1 MPIPTSLIGLELP
14 PITVE
19 VERGRLQFF
28 ALAIGES
35 NPIYRDPAAAR
46 DAGHPDLPVPMTFLF
61 GLELEQ
67 ANPFSYLTDVGVD
80 LRHLLHGEQ
89 SFTYHSVAHAGDR
102 LTLRRRISDVYQ
114 KKGGALDF
122 VVKQTAVTR
131 ADGSRVADLACV
143 MVIRNPGVHA

>member
-14 PITVE
+14 AITVQ

-35 NPIYRDPAAAR
+35 DPIYSDRAAAA
-46 DAGHPDLPVPMTFLF
+46 DAGHPDLPVPLTFLF
-61 GLELEQ
+61 GLELEL

-89 SFTYHSVAHAGDR
+89 SFTYHSIAHAGDR

-114 KKGGALDF
+114 KRDGALGF
-122 VVKQTAVTR
+122 VAKQTAVTR

-143 MVIRNPGVHA
+143 MVIRNPEAKA